1 MSTTR
6 GAACALSPK
15 QSAGR
20 GVTWLVAGFLFC
32 PCHLPLTLMLLA
44 TAFSGTA
51 LGALLT
57 GHSYVAGTLITI
69 VWIGMSWR
77 GLRYLQAMDGPKA

>member
-1 MSTTR
+1 MSAR
-6 GAACALSPK
+6 RAACVLSPTH
-15 QSAGR
+15 SAGR

-44 TAFSGTA
+44 TVFSGTA

-69 VWIGMSWR
+69 VWIVMTWR
-77 GLRYLQAMDGPKA
+77 GLRYLQAADRPKA